1 MGSIGWYIF
10 RTTIG
15 AFLVVLITLTTL
27 IWITQAL
34 REIDLLTNQGQTVL
48 AFVGLTGLGVPM
60 LVLIIAP
67 VALMIAAAHVLNKLS
82 GDSELIV
89 MNSAG
94 MSPWRLFRAFI
105 LAAVAVSIVM
115 AAISAYFG
123 PKGLRALRAWITEI
137 RTDIVTNIVQPGR
150 FSTFE
155 QGLTFHLRERRPN
168 GLLLG
173 IFLDDRRDPKERTTV
188 LAEQGTIL
196 KNDKGTFLILEHG
209 NVQRQ
214 EAGEREP
221 NFVQFDRYAFDL
233 SRFTGS
239 AQILNMTAR
248 EKYITELAAP
258 DPDDP
263 LLKSQPG
270 QLRAEFHDRILAPVY
285 PIAFII
291 ITYAFLGAPRT
302 NRQSRGFSMASA
314 IAGVAVLRLIGFGS
328 SVIGARTPAA
338 LLVQYVALASCM
350 GFGLY
355 AIGRGAII
363 EPPALLMNAVNAF
376 AQKFLPR
383 PEPA

>member
-48 AFVGLTGLGVPM
+48 AFIGLTGLGVPM

-67 VALMIAAAHVLNKLS
+67 VALMIAVAHVLNKLS

-270 QLRAEFHDRILAPVY
+270 QFRAEFHDRILAPIY

>member
-1 MGSIGWYIF
+1 
-10 RTTIG
+10 
-15 AFLVVLITLTTL
+15 
-27 IWITQAL
+27 
-34 REIDLLTNQGQTVL
+34 
-48 AFVGLTGLGVPM
+48 
-60 LVLIIAP
+60 
-67 VALMIAAAHVLNKLS
+67 
-82 GDSELIV
+82 
-89 MNSAG
+89 
-94 MSPWRLFRAFI
+94 
-105 LAAVAVSIVM
+105 
-115 AAISAYFG
+115 
-123 PKGLRALRAWITEI
+123 
-137 RTDIVTNIVQPGR
+137 
-150 FSTFE
+150 
-155 QGLTFHLRERRPN
+155 LTFHLRERRPN

-173 IFLDDRRDPKERTTV
+173 IFLDDRRDPQERTTV
-188 LAEQGTIL
+188 LAEQGSIL

-248 EKYITELAAP
+248 EKYITELASP

-270 QLRAEFHDRILAPVY
+270 QFRAEFHDRILAPVY

-314 IAGVAVLRLIGFGS
+314 ITGVAVLRLIGFGS
-328 SVIGARTPAA
+328 SVIGARAPAA
-338 LLVQYVALASCM
+338 LLVQYVALALAM

-363 EPPALLMNAVNAF
+363 EPPALLMKALNAF
-376 AQKFLPR
+376 ARKFLPR